1 VDFFLCG
8 DVMTG
13 RGIDQVLPHPSDPRI
28 YEPFARSALAYVGLA
43 ESASGPIP
51 RPVDFSYIWGD
62 ALEEIDARAPDF
74 RLVNLETSVTTANDP
89 APKGINYR
97 MHPANIPCLQVARI
111 DCCALA
117 NNHVLDWGSAGLLE
131 TLDAL
136 SRAGIATAG
145 AGATRAAASR
155 PAALSRPGGPGRAL
169 VFSFGCPDSGIPEEW
184 AATETRPGVN
194 LLPAASSASAAAV
207 ASLIRAAAAPGD
219 RVIVSMHWGPNWGYA
234 VEPSHRD
241 FAHRLIDAGLV
252 DIVWGHS
259 SHHFRGIEVY
269 RGRLIIYGCGD
280 FINDYEGISGHE
292 AYRPELAVAYFAS
305 IDDSSGVLSGLEM
318 AVFRSRRFRLERAG
332 SQESEWVRQV
342 LAREGRKLG
351 TSADVVGPNRVAL
364 RWS

>member
-28 YEPFARSALAYVGLA
+28 YEPFARSALSYVALA
-43 ESASGPIP
+43 ESANGPIP
-51 RPVDFSYIWGD
+51 RPVDFTYVWGD
-62 ALEEIDARAPDF
+62 ALAEIDARAPDF
-74 RLVNLETSVTTANDP
+74 RLVNLETSVTTSADA

-97 MHPANIPCLQVARI
+97 MHPANVPCLQTARI

-131 TLDAL
+131 TIEAL

-145 AGATRAAASR
+145 AGATKTDATR
-155 PAALSRPGGPGRAL
+155 PAALTLPGGRGRAL
-169 VFSFGCPDSGIPEEW
+169 VFSFGCPDSGVPEEW
-184 AATETRPGVN
+184 AATEARPGVN
-194 LLPAASSASAAAV
+194 LLSPSPAAAAAV
-207 ASLIRAAAAPGD
+207 GSLVGAAAAPGD
-219 RVIVSMHWGPNWGYA
+219 RVVVSVHWGPNWGYG

-241 FAHRLIDAGLV
+241 FAHRLIDSGLV
-252 DIVWGHS
+252 DVVWGHS
-259 SHHFRGIEVY
+259 SHHLRGLEVY

-292 AYRPELAVAYFAS
+292 AYRPDLAVAYFVS
-305 IDDSSGVLSGLEM
+305 VDDRSGSLSEVNM
-318 AVFRSRRFRLERAG
+318 AVFRRRRFRLERVGREDAG
-332 SQESEWVRQV
+332 WVREV
-342 LAREGRKLG
+342 LDREGKRLG
-351 TSADVVGPNRVAL
+351 TSARVVSPNLVRL